1 MRPTLRIPPLALP
14 IIFFALTIACGAA
27 LLHSRYSSP
36 AGISWT
42 DALFTAASATCVT
55 GLVVVDTGSFFTRFG
70 QTVILVLI
78 QAGGLGIMTFTSL
91 AFYLRRSRVSLVDR
105 VAVGQS
111 LLHDPSF
118 DLGRFLKRIFI
129 WTILIEAAGA
139 FLVFVCGRG
148 AFSPYSAVFHSIS
161 AFCNAG
167 FSLNPDSLV
176 SQAANLKLNLVFM
189 TLIVLGGLG
198 FSVVVEIEGASK
210 ALARR
215 KRKRQRL
222 SWYSATVISTSLFL
236 ILAGW
241 AAIFAAESFSPAA
254 AASSLPERLL
264 TSLFQSVTCR
274 TAGFNTVDIGGMT
287 NVSLIVMMTLMFIGG
302 APGSCAGGVKVTT
315 FRAVTAFIA
324 SKIKGREQA
333 TIGRFAVEPET
344 LNRAIVLMVLAF
356 ILVMGATMLLNIT
369 EGGDIPH
376 AQARGLFLETMF
388 EAVSAFGTVGL
399 STGLTP
405 KLSAAGRLMITLL
418 MFIGRLGPLFLLAAL
433 QELHRE
439 QFYRWPEDRLLIG

>member
-1 MRPTLRIPPLALP
+1 LRHSLRIPPLALP
-14 IIFFALTIACGAA
+14 IIFFALAIACGAV

-189 TLIVLGGLG
+189 ALIVLGGLG
-198 FSVVVEIEGASK
+198 FSVVVEIEEIAS
-210 ALARR
+210 ALARK
-215 KRKRQRL
+215 KRPRL

-254 AASSLPERLL
+254 ATVPLSQRML

-315 FRAVTAFIA
+315 FRAMTAFIA
-324 SKIKGREQA
+324 SRIRGREQA

-344 LNRAIVLMVLAF
+344 LNRAIVLMVFAF

-405 KLSAAGRLMITLL
+405 KLSAAGRIMITLL